1 MTLSQSVCDVLRDHV
16 VLESE
21 CIDRMYLNV
30 YVPQLQRVGGVVW
43 YLRGHLGQRFASTAT
58 VAPKT
63 VAFVAG
69 IEKFV
74 AAQGVDLVSFGKH
87 QRKDDITLQYLQQ
100 FDADEG
106 VLYVGRAQEKA
117 RVVRTE
123 RRRCARTGMSYPWVV
138 EGSAMVNHYYFY
150 CVDDDF
156 GPFFLKF
163 CSYFPYNARLC
174 INGNEYAK
182 CQLRKRGIAFEA
194 LDNGILS
201 CEDPKALQRICDGLD
216 ERKIDRLLRKWLARL
231 PHPFDRHDRGAGYRY
246 ALSILQAE
254 FALTQVL
261 DRPVTGRIFFEQ
273 VIRENLDIGRPGQVQ
288 LIFDRR
294 VNRRTPGRFRTRVIT
309 EGVTPS
315 LHVDYK
321 RSRIKQYHKEG
332 QALRT
337 ETTIN
342 DTHDFGVGRLLHN
355 LAELR
360 RIGFAANRRM
370 LEIEQIS
377 HDCALGEDAF
387 QALQRARHVDGQRAA
402 ALRFADPKV
411 QALLHALVMFVFVA
425 RGFTNQDLRRLCR
438 AAGATCRRH
447 HAGTHELR
455 AATPA
460 PAWSDRASPQDP
472 PISPHGSRVA
482 NGPFLYTRVLAHL
495 ATRPRIGQPPGTC
508 GLTSVIA
515 AQLPHRRTGRQNVV
529 RRSENCCVEK
539 LDSIATKSIQ
549 SRNLGVHCLLTA
561 EDR

>member
-1 MTLSQSVCDVLRDHV
+1 MKLPHSVSEVLRDHI

-21 CIDRMYLNV
+21 GIDRMYLNV

-58 VAPKT
+58 MAPKT
-63 VAFVAG
+63 EEFVANVDR
-69 IEKFV
+69 FV
-74 AAQGVDLVSFGKH
+74 AEHGVDMVSFTKH
-87 QRKDDITLQYLQQ
+87 QRKDDITRQYLQR

-123 RRRCARTGMSYPWVV
+123 RRRCTRTGMTYPWVV
-138 EGSAMVNHYYFY
+138 DGSAMVNHYYFY
-150 CVDDDF
+150 CVDEDF

-163 CSYFPYNARLC
+163 CSYFPYNAKLC

-201 CEDPKALQRICDGLD
+201 CADPKALQRICDGLD
-216 ERKIDRLLRKWLARL
+216 DKKIDRLLRKWLARL
-231 PHPFDRHDRGAGYRY
+231 PHPFDRRDRAAGYRY
-246 ALSILQAE
+246 GLSILQAE

-261 DRPVTGRIFFEQ
+261 DRPVAGRIFFEQ

-294 VNRRTPGRFRTRVIT
+294 VTRRTPGRFRTRVIT

-342 DTHDFGVGRLLHN
+342 DTRDFGVGRLLRN
-355 LAELR
+355 LPELR
-360 RIGFAANRRM
+360 RIGFAANRRL

-387 QALQRARHVDGQRAA
+387 QQLQRPREIDGQRAP
-402 ALRFADPKV
+402 ALRFGDAKA
-411 QALLHALVMFVFVA
+411 QALLNALLMFVFVA
-425 RGFTNQDLRRLCR
+425 RGFTNKDLRQALAVLLGQCTDDITPGRMSYELRRLR
-438 AAGATCRRH
+438 LHGLIERLPK
-447 HAGTHELR
+447 THRYRLTGEGLR
-455 AATPA
+455 TAMFYTRIYSRLLRPAMAPVIPVA
-460 PAWSDRASPQDP
+460 PADSKALMRQFHATEAAVNSWCDDVH
-472 PISPHGSRVA
+472 IVA
-482 NGPFLYTRVLAHL
+482 
-495 ATRPRIGQPPGTC
+495 
-508 GLTSVIA
+508 
-515 AQLPHRRTGRQNVV
+515 
-529 RRSENCCVEK
+529 
-539 LDSIATKSIQ
+539 
-549 SRNLGVHCLLTA
+549 
-561 EDR
+561 

>member
-43 YLRGHLGQRFASTAT
+43 YLRGHLGQRFASTAS

-63 VAFVAG
+63 VAFVAS

-138 EGSAMVNHYYFY
+138 DGSAMVNHYYFY
-150 CVDDDF
+150 CVDADF

-216 ERKIDRLLRKWLARL
+216 DRKIDRLLRKWLARL
-231 PHPFDRHDRGAGYRY
+231 PHPFDRHDRAAGYRY
-246 ALSILQAE
+246 TLSILQAE

-321 RSRIKQYHKEG
+321 RSRIKQYHKDG

-342 DTHDFGVGRLLHN
+342 DTRDFGVGRLLRN
-355 LAELR
+355 LPELR
-360 RIGFAANRRM
+360 CIGFAANRRM

-387 QALQRARHVDGQRAA
+387 QDLQRARQVDGQRAA

-425 RGFTNQDLRRLCR
+425 RGFTNQDLRHGYAVLL
-438 AAGATCRRH
+438 GL
-447 HAGTHELR
+447 HAGDITPGRMSYELR
-455 AATPA
+455 
-460 PAWSDRASPQDP
+460 RLRL
-472 PISPHGSRVA
+472 HGLIERVPNTRRYHLTDLGLQTA
-482 NGPFLYTRVLAHL
+482 LFYTRVYSRILRPGLALVSPQAPAASPASLQRSFRTVEH
-495 ATRPRIGQPPGTC
+495 AVNTWC
-508 GLTSVIA
+508 DEAKIA
-515 AQLPHRRTGRQNVV
+515 A
-529 RRSENCCVEK
+529 
-539 LDSIATKSIQ
+539 
-549 SRNLGVHCLLTA
+549 
-561 EDR
+561 

>member
-1 MTLSQSVCDVLRDHV
+1 MTLSQSVCEVLRAHV

-63 VAFVAG
+63 VAFVAN

-74 AAQGVDLVSFGKH
+74 AEQGVDLVSFGKH
-87 QRKDDITLQYLQQ
+87 QRKDDITQQYLQR

-106 VLYVGRAQEKA
+106 ILYVGRAQEKA

-138 EGSAMVNHYYFY
+138 DGSAMVNHYYFY

-163 CSYFPYNARLC
+163 CSYFPYNAKLC

-231 PHPFDRHDRGAGYRY
+231 PHPFDRRDRAAGYRY

-342 DTHDFGVGRLLHN
+342 DTRDFGVGRLLRN
-355 LAELR
+355 LPELR

-387 QALQRARHVDGQRAA
+387 QDLQRPRHVRRAA
-402 ALRFADPKV
+402 RTGAALCRPEGPGAAAGAGDV
-411 QALLHALVMFVFVA
+411 
-425 RGFTNQDLRRLCR
+425 RLRRTRLYQSRPAAGLRR
-438 AAGATCRRH
+438 AAGPASRRNRPG
-447 HAGTHELR
+447 AHELR

-460 PAWSDRASPQDP
+460 LAWPDRASAQDP
-472 PISPHGSRVA
+472 PLSAHKSWAA
-482 NGPFLYTRVLAHL
+482 NGTLLHACVLAHL
-495 ATRPRIGQPPGTC
+495 APGPCIG
-508 GLTSVIA
+508 
-515 AQLPHRRTGRQNVV
+515 
-529 RRSENCCVEK
+529 
-539 LDSIATKSIQ
+539 
-549 SRNLGVHCLLTA
+549 
-561 EDR
+561 

>member
-1 MTLSQSVCDVLRDHV
+1 MNLSHSVCDVLRDHV

-43 YLRGHLGQRFASTAT
+43 YLRGHLGQRFASTTA

-63 VAFVAG
+63 EAFVANV
-69 IEKFV
+69 ERFV
-74 AAQGVDLVSFGKH
+74 SEAGVDLVSFGKH
-87 QRKDDITLQYLQQ
+87 QRKDDLTHEYLQS

-123 RRRCARTGMSYPWVV
+123 RRRNPSTGATYPWVV
-138 EGSAMVNHYYFY
+138 DSAAMVNHFYFY
-150 CVDDDF
+150 CVDADF

-163 CSYFPYNARLC
+163 CSYFPYNAKLC

-194 LDNGILS
+194 LDNGVLS
-201 CEDPKALQRICDGLD
+201 CADPKALQRICDGLD
-216 ERKIDRLLRKWLARL
+216 DKKIDRLLRKWLARL
-231 PHPFDRHDRGAGYRY
+231 PHPFDRRDRACGYRY

-261 DRPVTGRIFFEQ
+261 DRPVAGRIFFEQ

-288 LIFDRR
+288 LIFNRR
-294 VNRRTPGRFRTRVIT
+294 VSRRTPGRFRTRVIT

-342 DTHDFGVGRLLHN
+342 DSHDFGVGRLLRN
-355 LAELR
+355 LPALR
-360 RIGFAANRRM
+360 DIGFAANRRL

-387 QALQRARHVDGQRAA
+387 QHLQRPRQIDGQRAA
-402 ALRFADPKV
+402 ALRFGDANA
-411 QALLHALVMFVFVA
+411 QALLNAVLMFVFVA
-425 RGFTNQDLRRLCR
+425 RGFTNKDLRQVFAVLLGRRPEDITPGRMSYELRRLR
-438 AAGATCRRH
+438 LHGLIERLPK
-447 HAGTHELR
+447 THRYRLTDEGLR
-455 AATPA
+455 TAM
-460 PAWSDRASPQDP
+460 
-472 PISPHGSRVA
+472 
-482 NGPFLYTRVLAHL
+482 FYTRVYSRIL
-495 ATRPRIGQPPGTC
+495 RPVMAPNIADTPAGSPA
-508 GLTSVIA
+508 SVRQFRA
-515 AQLPHRRTGRQNVV
+515 AEAAVN
-529 RRSENCCVEK
+529 SWCDEAN
-539 LDSIATKSIQ
+539 I
-549 SRNLGVHCLLTA
+549 TA
-561 EDR
+561 RKT